1 MAKNSEC
8 FGMEG
13 CNICHT
19 NTHDQEKRNKNKLN
33 MVVNIICLASLH
45 YQDYFFVVV
54 TVWTVFT
61 ATIFKASALWADA
74 FYKSKCPYVADFAL
88 QNMVET
94 TLPDE
99 LETSGQ
105 RVYC

>member
-74 FYKSKCPYVADFAL
+74 FYKSKCPYVCVCVCVSVCLFTFEVPFNGLCA
-88 QNMVET
+88 
-94 TLPDE
+94 P
-99 LETSGQ
+99 TS
-105 RVYC
+105 